1 MVTLSTMVFFL
12 PQSSKLTP
20 MPKQPELLQSM
31 PKKNLMPGETDG
43 LPTLFQS
50 YHLSKT
56 NQDQTQLTTTITT
69 KF

>member
-1 MVTLSTMVFFL
+1 
-12 PQSSKLTP
+12 

-43 LPTLFQS
+43 LPTLVQS
-50 YHLSKT
+50 YPLSKA
-56 NQDQTQLTTTITT
+56 NQDQTQLIKTITP